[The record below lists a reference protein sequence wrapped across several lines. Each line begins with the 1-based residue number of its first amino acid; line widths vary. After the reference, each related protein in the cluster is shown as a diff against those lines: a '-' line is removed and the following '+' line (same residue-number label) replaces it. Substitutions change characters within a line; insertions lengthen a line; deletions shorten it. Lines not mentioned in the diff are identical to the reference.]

1 MEDEIE
7 IEKRALLQESAEKLQ
22 DVDPV
27 TPADRQPVLPFKK
40 WMDSFKGRRHG
51 SPTFKRRFVEGWS
64 ETSSHGSQSQ
74 QSNVSDESQ
83 LGTVKTASTSI
94 ESQSMARSRG
104 NTRNAANQSLL
115 SDVRDSDESPRP
127 ASSQYVDE
135 AAEARAI
142 KRRHILREMVVTES
156 DYVLGLKALV
166 GVSRWDNMWPRIHAD
181 VLRACT
187 GLYDI

>member
-7 IEKRALLQESAEKLQ
+7 IEKRALLHESAEKLQ

-40 WMDSFKGRRHG
+40 WMDSFKG
-51 SPTFKRRFVEGWS
+51 RFVEGWS

-104 NTRNAANQSLL
+104 NTRSAANQSLL
-115 SDVRDSDESPRP
+115 SDARDSDESPRP

-181 VLRACT
+181 VLRAYT